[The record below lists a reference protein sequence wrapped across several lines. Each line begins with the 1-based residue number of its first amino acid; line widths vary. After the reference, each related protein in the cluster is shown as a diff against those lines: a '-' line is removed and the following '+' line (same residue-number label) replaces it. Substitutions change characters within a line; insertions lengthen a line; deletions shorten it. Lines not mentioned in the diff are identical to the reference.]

1 MLEESI
7 VVDFEEQRVIVIG
20 RKHYGGFW
28 GSANVSFFDLVGGYK
43 CNLSL

>member
-20 RKHYGGFW
+20 RKRFGGVW
-28 GSANVSFFDLVGGYK
+28 GSANVSVFDLGGGYK